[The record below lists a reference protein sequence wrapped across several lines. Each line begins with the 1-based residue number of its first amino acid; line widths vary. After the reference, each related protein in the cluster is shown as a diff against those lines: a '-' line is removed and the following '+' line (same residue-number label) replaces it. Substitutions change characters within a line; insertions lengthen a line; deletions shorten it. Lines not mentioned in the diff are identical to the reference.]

1 MRLARR
7 HLVRKCSLSEGSV
20 GREVEGEA
28 HLLGGGDDALGDD
41 VALHDAAEDVD
52 LVRVSF

>member
-1 MRLARR
+1 MRLAIR
-7 HLVRKCSLSEGSV
+7 HLVRKCSHSEGSV